1 MGWGKGLKILISWA
15 FTEKSDFRG
24 GGGGG
29 GHGKPISRG
38 ELPKGGTWIVCTFK
52 GRAAYRKRGG
62 SVFKGV

>member
-24 GGGGG
+24 EGGGVT
-29 GHGKPISRG
+29 
-38 ELPKGGTWIVCTFK
+38 ENQYLGGTWIVCTFK
-52 GRAAYRKRGG
+52 GRAACRKRGG